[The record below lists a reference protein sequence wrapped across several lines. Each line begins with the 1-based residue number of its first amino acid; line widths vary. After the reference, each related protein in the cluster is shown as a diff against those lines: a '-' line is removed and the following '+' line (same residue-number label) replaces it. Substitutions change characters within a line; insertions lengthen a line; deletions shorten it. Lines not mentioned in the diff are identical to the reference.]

1 MRSGITTQHRFADG
15 TRVYRVIALR
25 ESTDRRF
32 LEIDADV
39 RED

>member
-1 MRSGITTQHRFADG
+1 MTTRHQLLDG
-15 TRVYRVIALR
+15 DIVYRVLAARISA
-25 ESTDRRF
+25 DRRF